1 MRTGKSDVLCIQ
13 EVSESQPAKYRPLC
27 SAIVQVP
34 PPRYGCMVFNV
45 RVKEPQSI
53 AGRSWNRAIDVS
65 PIVPLAFIVLKLT
78 GVITWSWWWVLS
90 PLWISGILLA
100 VALCAVLVLLRWD
113 LRRER
118 DIQERVTS

>member
-1 MRTGKSDVLCIQ
+1 
-13 EVSESQPAKYRPLC
+13 
-27 SAIVQVP
+27 
-34 PPRYGCMVFNV
+34 MVFNV

-53 AGRSWNRAIDVS
+53 AGRSWNRAMDVS

-118 DIQERVTS
+118 GIPGTSNELSNDDWWQRRTTADEAGH

>member
-1 MRTGKSDVLCIQ
+1 
-13 EVSESQPAKYRPLC
+13 
-27 SAIVQVP
+27 
-34 PPRYGCMVFNV
+34 MVFSI

-53 AGRSWNRAIDVS
+53 AGRSWNRAMDVS
-65 PIVPLAFIVLKLT
+65 PIVPLTFIVLKLT

-100 VALCAVLVLLRWD
+100 VVLCPVLILIRWG

-118 DIQERVTS
+118 GIPGPSNQHSNDDWWQQRTTADDAGH